1 MKSLDTKVFGGK
13 FSPVETISDKK
24 HAMSSFET
32 KGQIALEDL
41 IAQHV
46 ARDAFMALE
55 DAYFD
60 GDKKGRLQANGFARG
75 HKRSAAGSIKHFY
88 NNETFHEALQTHG
101 ANPSPLRG
109 TSLVVGRLGIFNIVR
124 LNVPGH
130 KWTNLRRSSTRAA
143 LAELNEHIQ
152 RKYVQGDFFAEAGAV
167 AEATLFVLGVM
178 DGEDANGL
186 AQLTQCMVALP
197 AVDMRSWLYLKTMTE
212 FLKVYDRASNN
223 SQADN
228 AVPKLKGSQRK
239 KNTGTED
246 DNGNS

>member
-1 MKSLDTKVFGGK
+1 M
-13 FSPVETISDKK
+13 SPI
-24 HAMSSFET
+24 ET
-32 KGQIALEDL
+32 KGQKALEKL

-46 ARDAFMALE
+46 PRDAFMAIE

-60 GDKKGRLQANGFARG
+60 GDKKGRLQGGGFARG
-75 HKRSAAGSIKHFY
+75 HKRSAAGAVKHFY
-88 NNETFHEALQTHG
+88 NNETFHEALLTHG

-109 TSLVVGRLGIFNIVR
+109 TSLVVGRLGIFNLVR

-152 RKYVQGDFFAEAGAV
+152 RKYVQGDFFAEERDV

-197 AVDMRSWLYLKTMTE
+197 ASDMCSWIYLKTMAE
-212 FLKVYDRASNN
+212 FLKVYDSAPNG

-228 AVPKLKGSQRK
+228 AVPKLKRSQRK
-239 KNTGTED
+239 KNTGTDD

>member
-1 MKSLDTKVFGGK
+1 MT
-13 FSPVETISDKK
+13 
-24 HAMSSFET
+24 SFET
-32 KGQIALEDL
+32 KGQKALEKL
-41 IAQHV
+41 IAQHIP
-46 ARDAFMALE
+46 RDAFMALE

-60 GDKKGRLQANGFARG
+60 GDEKGRRQGREFARG
-75 HKRSAAGSIKHFY
+75 HKRSAAGSIKHFCT
-88 NNETFHEALQTHG
+88 NETVHEALLIHG

-109 TSLVVGRLGIFNIVR
+109 TSLVRGRLGIFNIVR

-152 RKYVQGDFFAEAGAV
+152 RKYVQSDFFTEAGDV

-178 DGEDANGL
+178 DGEDENGL

-197 AVDMRSWLYLKTMTE
+197 ASDMRSWLYLKTMAE
-212 FLKVYDRASNN
+212 FLTVYETTT

-228 AVPKLKGSQRK
+228 AVPKLKGAQQK
-239 KNTGTED
+239 KGTGTKD
-246 DNGNS
+246 DNRNS